1 MLNLESLLQECNTM
15 IETWQNACDLY
26 NKHPT
31 EANKL
36 ELELTLSIA
45 TEALKEKKLIEAEL
59 ERYTQRLRT
68 LKRQRNW

>member
-45 TEALKEKKLIEAEL
+45 TEALKEISNFNHANQCCKG
-59 ERYTQRLRT
+59 
-68 LKRQRNW
+68 